1 MKRDLDLIRQMLLLI
16 EESKD
21 VPPNSLC
28 VDDFLDLN
36 DKSAVIALHIGL
48 LADAGFVEVEK
59 PRHGDITDW
68 SITRMTFA
76 GYEYLDAIRNDRI
89 WRDVKAKVREVG
101 GVTFDVIKELAVEAM
116 KKYLGLS

>member
-21 VPPNSLC
+21 VPPNSLD

-36 DKSAVIALHIGL
+36 DKAAVIALHIGL

-59 PRHGDITDW
+59 PRRGDITDW
-68 SITRMTFA
+68 SITRMTFV
-76 GYEYLDAIRNDRI
+76 GYEYLDAVRNDRI
-89 WRDVKAKVREVG
+89 WRNVKTKIGELG
-101 GVTFDVIKELAVEAM
+101 GASFDIIKELAASM
-116 KKYLGLS
+116 AKQYLGLS